1 MLQTASAFKHKA
13 LTVKD
18 VESISG
24 VIPDDVIKRI
34 DRTLNSP
41 GGDSGFGE
49 VQSLAQ
55 DLILDGFD
63 VQQLLYQVLDFY
75 ISS

>member
-13 LTVKD
+13 LSVKD

-34 DRTLNSP
+34 DKC
-41 GGDSGFGE
+41 
-49 VQSLAQ
+49 LA
-55 DLILDGFD
+55 
-63 VQQLLYQVLDFY
+63 
-75 ISS
+75 

>member
-1 MLQTASAFKHKA
+1 M
-13 LTVKD
+13 
-18 VESISG
+18 
-24 VIPDDVIKRI
+24 IPDDVIKRI

-49 VQSLAQ
+49 VQTLAQ

>member
-49 VQSLAQ
+49 VQTLA
-55 DLILDGFD
+55 
-63 VQQLLYQVLDFY
+63 
-75 ISS
+75 